1 MLQISLHYLVI
12 LRYQNYEL
20 GWAKLNTFIWRQF
33 FLVQLSRLA
42 VLGPPEDYQ
51 NRLIGV
57 KLRLFS
63 MRELLD
69 PKTDLGLLVKE
80 RLGTRFRAQVH
91 FACLL
96 KI

>member
-1 MLQISLHYLVI
+1 MNWGGLSSTHSFGDPG
-12 LRYQNYEL
+12 EL
-20 GWAKLNTFIWRQF
+20 GSRVLVAGTGQF